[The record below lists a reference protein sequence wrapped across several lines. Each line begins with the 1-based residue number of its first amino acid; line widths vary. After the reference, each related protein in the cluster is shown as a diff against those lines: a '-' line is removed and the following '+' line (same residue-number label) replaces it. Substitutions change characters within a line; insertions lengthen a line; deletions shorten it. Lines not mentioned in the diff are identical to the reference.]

1 MAELSDPAAGPPAED
16 WITCPGGCG
25 QRYDRNKIVQCTSDG
40 CMVDLFWEP
49 VAAPQRSAAT
59 PATSLEPQPLAPAP
73 IAVIIEGQGFS
84 IADGGT
90 LQLGRAESLPTA
102 RVLGPFLNLSREHA
116 QLRYDGGRLYVLDRR
131 PSMNGTFVDDIRLQA
146 DQEYEIR
153 AQQRLRL
160 GSNPSVHIEIVW
172 P

>member
-1 MAELSDPAAGPPAED
+1 MAELSDPAAGPPAKD

-40 CMVDLFWEP
+40 CMVDLFLEP
-49 VAAPQRSAAT
+49 IAAPQRSAVT
-59 PATSLEPQPLAPAP
+59 PATSLEPQPSVPAP
-73 IAVIIEGQGFS
+73 IAVIIEGQRFS
-84 IADGGT
+84 IADGDT
-90 LQLGRAESLPTA
+90 LRLGRAENLPTA
-102 RVLGPFLNLSREHA
+102 GVLGPFPTVSREHA
-116 QLRYDGGRLYVLDRR
+116 QLRYDGGCLYVIDRG

-146 DQEYEIR
+146 DQEYPIR
-153 AQQRLRL
+153 AHERLRL